1 MEGFMEP
8 SDLKKLIAEL
18 TEWRLNKK
26 NKTDRLPASFWER
39 AIALDKKYPKLCV
52 RERCKLNSVQW
63 AKHKSKNVSKFTSKS
78 FVELP
83 SQSLE
88 SAPSRPSSEVAL
100 ELKLPS
106 GITVRFF

>member
-1 MEGFMEP
+1 MEELMVP
-8 SDLKKLIAEL
+8 SDLKKLIADL
-18 TEWRLNKK
+18 SEWRLNKK
-26 NKTDRLPASFWER
+26 NKTDRLPISFWER
-39 AIALDKKYPKLCV
+39 AIELDKKYPQLCV

-63 AKHKSKNVSKFTSKS
+63 AKHKSKSISKYPSQT

-88 SAPSRPSSEVAL
+88 SLSSRPSSEVTL

-106 GITVRFF
+106 GILVRFF